1 MRDNEVIKSSFSNLE
16 KKLRSGAKLSASLA
30 ESPYM
35 PSGSV
40 AMLKIAEESGE
51 QGEMLERIAD
61 EIEEDTK
68 VKVKRLLALME
79 PAIILFLALIV
90 LAVVLSIFLAI
101 MEMNVIK

>member
-1 MRDNEVIKSSFSNLE
+1 MRLLK
-16 KKLRSGAKLSASLA
+16 
-30 ESPYM
+30 
-35 PSGSV
+35 V
-40 AMLKIAEESGE
+40 AFQIAEESGE